1 MPASSLWEKIGVTV
15 ANIGA
20 IDKSPS
26 TLLLPAANLFPMK
39 PVIFGLSGETLTADE
54 RAFFVDANPA
64 GYILFRRN
72 ILDKAQVRALTDDLR
87 ALHGRDDL
95 LIMIDQE
102 GGRVARMQAPV
113 WPAFPPG
120 AVFDR
125 LYDIAPSSAI
135 AAARANAQAI
145 ALTLAEVGITVD
157 ALPLLDVRQE
167 GASDIMGDRTLGAE
181 PLRVA
186 ALGRAVLEGL
196 EAGGVVG
203 IVKHMPGHGR
213 ALVDS
218 HLDLPTVTADAA
230 ALETDLAPFR
240 TLRGAAMGM
249 TAHIVYTAWDAERPA
264 SLSPTVIG
272 EIIRGRIGFD
282 GLLMSDDLDMKAL
295 KGDIPAL
302 AAGVVAA
309 GCDIALNCWGR
320 MDEMVGIAGA
330 LPEMSA
336 VSRARLDRAMARA
349 GSVADMPPLE
359 DLLATRDTLLALA

>member
-1 MPASSLWEKIGVTV
+1 
-15 ANIGA
+15 
-20 IDKSPS
+20 
-26 TLLLPAANLFPMK
+26 MK
-39 PVIFGLSGETLTADE
+39 PVIFGLSGETLTPDE
-54 RAFFVDANPA
+54 RAFFRDVDPA

-72 ILDKAQVRALTDDLR
+72 IADKHQVRALTDDLR
-87 ALHGRDDL
+87 ALHGRDGL

-125 LYDIAPSSAI
+125 LYDVAPSSAI

-145 ALTLAEVGITVD
+145 ALTLAEVGITVN

-181 PLRVA
+181 PMRVA
-186 ALGRAVLEGL
+186 ALGRAILAGL

-218 HLDLPTVTADAA
+218 HKDLPTVIADEQ

-240 TLRGAAMGM
+240 TLNDAAIGM

-264 SLSPTVIG
+264 SLSPTVI
-272 EIIRGRIGFD
+272 EAIIRQRIGFD

-295 KGDIPAL
+295 KGDVPTL

-320 MDEMVGIAGA
+320 MDEMVGIADL

-336 VSRARLDRAMARA
+336 VSRARLDRAMVRA
-349 GSVADMPPLE
+349 VPVTDAPPLE
-359 DLLATRDTLLALA
+359 ALLATRDTLLALA